1 MVKKGYLKVS
11 RKNKNK
17 QNNEELAPELQR
29 LAWKGVNVKRKRRRI
44 QKNKQNRVNKERNG

>member
-11 RKNKNK
+11 RKNKTK
-17 QNNEELAPELQR
+17 RNNEELAPELQR
-29 LAWKGVNVKRKRRRI
+29 LAWKGVNVKRKRRRV